1 MCLVFRPLLFRF
13 LPFVYNHAFIV
24 VNEPK
29 AACTGYGF
37 TPRVSFLPDGAVC
50 EAAAMVEKL
59 SCVEKRKA
67 FKNTRTSESRVTQLE
82 HTRTV

>member
-29 AACTGYGF
+29 AACIGYGF
-37 TPRVSFLPDGAVC
+37 TPRVSFLPDVPCAK
-50 EAAAMVEKL
+50 AAMVEKL
-59 SCVEKRKA
+59 FSVEKKG
-67 FKNTRTSESRVTQLE
+67 FQKHSNKLESRVTQLE